1 MSLEHSPTRQQA
13 VAFDT
18 VPARASYTIPEFC
31 DAHRISRSKLYDL
44 WARKIGPRRLEIDG
58 KITITVEGA
67 ADWRREM
74 EERTQ
79 AQAEAGDAA

>member
-1 MSLEHSPTRQQA
+1 VSLEHSPTRQQQGA

-18 VPARASYTIPEFC
+18 IPARAGYTVPEFC
-31 DAHRISRSKLYDL
+31 AAHRISRSKLYDL
-44 WARKIGPRRLEIDG
+44 WARKIGPRRMEVDG
-58 KITITVEGA
+58 KVIITVEGA

-79 AQAEAGDAA
+79 AEAGEVA